1 MKKTTILRSFYNLI
15 VLLLLIAGVYLVVN
29 HFVHF
34 GDGEFTDNATVQRQ
48 ITPVNTRVSGFI
60 KEIRFE
66 EFQQVH
72 KGDTLVIIEDS
83 EFRLRLAQAEADL
96 ANALAGKEVTATGM
110 QTTDQSIRVADAG
123 IEEARVQL
131 DNARREEERYAQL
144 LKDDAVTP
152 QQYDQVHTAYLAA
165 QARYEQATRSIGTLS
180 SAKQEQGHRV
190 KVQLDNAR
198 REEERYAQLLKDDAV
213 TPQQYDQVHTAYLAA
228 QARYEQATRSI
239 GTLSSAKQ
247 EQGHRVKQN
256 KAGIDLARSQVRM
269 ARLNLSYTV
278 ITATADGVVGK
289 KQIHEGQ
296 LVQPGQTLVDIVDN
310 TDLWVVANFRETQM
324 PHISVGRKVRMTADA
339 VPGVVFWGTV
349 ERISDA
355 TGSAFSLI
363 PQDNATGNFVKVE
376 QRIPVR
382 IRFKSRQNIQR
393 LRAGMNMECTAL

>member
-1 MKKTTILRSFYNLI
+1 MKKKYILRYLYNLI
-15 VLLLLIAGVYLVVN
+15 VLLVLAAGIYLVVD

-34 GDGEFTDNATVQRQ
+34 GDGEYTDNATVQRQ
-48 ITPVNTRVSGFI
+48 ITPVNTRLSGFI

-66 EFQQVH
+66 EYQPVH
-72 KGDTLVIIEDS
+72 KGDTLAIIEDS

-110 QTTDQSIRVADAG
+110 QTTDQNIRVTDAG

-144 LKDDAVTP
+144 LKDDAVTQ

-165 QARYEQATRSIGTLS
+165 QARYERACRSVGTLS
-180 SAKQEQGHRV
+180 SAKQEQGHR
-190 KVQLDNAR
+190 L
-198 REEERYAQLLKDDAV
+198 
-213 TPQQYDQVHTAYLAA
+213 
-228 QARYEQATRSI
+228 
-239 GTLSSAKQ
+239 
-247 EQGHRVKQN
+247 KQN
-256 KAGIDLARSQVRM
+256 KAGIDLARSAVRL

-278 ITATADGVVGK
+278 IRATADGVVGK
-289 KQIHEGQ
+289 KKIHEGQ

-310 TDLWVVANFRETQM
+310 ADLWVVANFRETQM
-324 PHISVGRKVRMTADA
+324 PHIAVGGRVRITADA
-339 VPGVVFWGTV
+339 VPGVAFTGII

-382 IRFKSRQNIQR
+382 IRLKANPKTQR
-393 LRAGMNMECTAL
+393 LRAGMNVECTTL